1 MAARRRL
8 LILGST
14 GSIGTQALEVCR
26 DSVELELVGL
36 SAERSWEPL
45 IEQARAHGVRRIAL
59 ADEHAAAR
67 AAEAWTDGEV
77 LAGAEGLVRLVVESQ
92 ADLVLNALVGSAGPG
107 ATVATPREGLRPPP
121 PDKEAPLRGRGDGDA
136 LAAAAAHP

>member
-26 DSVELELVGL
+26 DSRELELVGL

-77 LAGAEGLVRLVVESQ
+77 LAGAEGLVRLVVEAQ
-92 ADLVLNALVGSAGPG
+92 GGLVLNALVRSARPWATG
-107 ATVATPREGLRPPP
+107 AALGEG
-121 PDKEAPLRGRGDGDA
+121 EV
-136 LAAAAAHP
+136 